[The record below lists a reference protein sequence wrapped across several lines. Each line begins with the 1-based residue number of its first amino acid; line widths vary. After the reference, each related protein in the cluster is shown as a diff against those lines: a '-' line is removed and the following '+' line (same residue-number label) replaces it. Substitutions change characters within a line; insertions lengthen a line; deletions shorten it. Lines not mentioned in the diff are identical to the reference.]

1 MRKGTTK
8 SANQNKIN
16 CAWIASYYGPYYS
29 NFVCSMLSFEEE
41 MKKRGNKT
49 IYILPAEAEN
59 FSWIEL
65 FKKENATIYFIPYK
79 PHSLS
84 NVIQLRKIFKKE
96 KINLIYSHMCG
107 WDFTARFAAPFT
119 PIIWH
124 MHMRVLVSDWKHKL
138 KNWLKFRIIGI
149 GKVHHIAVSS
159 PTADAIN
166 SLNPHNKCAF
176 IPNALQFDRLGELP
190 ERNRN
195 GEPYKLLIFGWAPI
209 VKGLDIALD
218 ACESINQETVKV
230 ELIVSSQ
237 DKTYTY
243 INERYKEIP
252 EWLKLVPPTDK
263 IAELY
268 ASVDCM
274 VSASRAEGFSY
285 AIAEAIYT
293 GLPIVYSDIPGTLWT
308 SDFESTSIFES
319 GNPASLISA
328 INRVMEN
335 GISLESQQNNRK
347 KMEELYSMDAWV
359 NQVMDVINS
368 IKI

>member
-1 MRKGTTK
+1 MHKDTIE
-8 SANQNKIN
+8 SANKIN

-29 NFVCSMLSFEEE
+29 NFVCSMLSFH
-41 MKKRGNKT
+41 KKMQQNGNKT
-49 IYILPAEAEN
+49 IFVFPKEVEN
-59 FSWIEL
+59 FSWVEL
-65 FKKENATIYFIPYK
+65 LKKENATIYYLPYK

-84 NVIQLRKIFKKE
+84 NVIALRKIFKKE

-149 GKVHHIAVSS
+149 GKVYHIAVSS
-159 PTADAIN
+159 PATNAIN
-166 SLNPHNKCAF
+166 SLNPRNKCTF
-176 IPNALQFDRLGELP
+176 IPNALQFDRLGKLP
-190 ERNRN
+190 ERKHS
-195 GEPYKLLIFGWAPI
+195 EPYKLLIFGWAPI
-209 VKGLDIALD
+209 VKGLDITLD
-218 ACESINQETVKV
+218 ACEVINKDKLQV

-243 INERYKEIP
+243 INERYNKTP

-308 SDFESTSIFES
+308 SDFESTYIFES

-328 INRVMEN
+328 INKVTN
-335 GISLESQQNNRK
+335 NPISLESQQNNRR